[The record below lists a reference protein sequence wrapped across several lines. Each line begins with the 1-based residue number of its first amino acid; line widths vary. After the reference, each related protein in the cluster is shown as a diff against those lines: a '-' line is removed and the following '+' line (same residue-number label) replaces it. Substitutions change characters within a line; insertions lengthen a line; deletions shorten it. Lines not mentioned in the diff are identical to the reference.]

1 MKDTQRPNQ
10 MDKKRKQ
17 TYFLELAIFNNIIMI
32 MNKGHF
38 LNVLDFVCFWSRP
51 VDLMFTRKRNIIFKD
66 KIKDCYLLYFILKF
80 AIRSW

>member
-32 MNKGHF
+32 INKGHF
-38 LNVLDFVCFWSRP
+38 LNVLDFVCF
-51 VDLMFTRKRNIIFKD
+51 
-66 KIKDCYLLYFILKF
+66 
-80 AIRSW
+80 